1 MANFTVALG
10 GTYISPLITPE
21 SPGNITTRYIIPYS
35 VINIATS
42 TASGDTVT
50 VTLGST
56 PTYWIGSRAYAFIAS
71 SFTGVSSITM
81 SLGTT
86 TNAVCFLA
94 STSVSAAVGTVVAPS
109 TGINTVASIA
119 NAQASASLTT
129 EAIFTTLST
138 SGFNAVASGQVEIV
152 LTVVDLQQTY

>member
-1 MANFTVALG
+1 MANYTVALA
-10 GTYISPLITPE
+10 GTNISPLVTPE
-21 SPGNITTRYIIPYS
+21 SPGSITTRYIIPYS
-35 VINIATS
+35 VINVASS

-56 PTYWIGSRAYAFIAS
+56 PTYWMGSRAYAFIAS

-86 TNAVCFLA
+86 TNAVCFIA
-94 STSVSAAVGTVVAPS
+94 SASVSAAVGTVITTGANTIASVAN
-109 TGINTVASIA
+109 G
-119 NAQASASLTT
+119 QASASLTT
-129 EAIFTTLST
+129 EAIFTTLSA
-138 SGFNAVASGQVEIV
+138 SGFNAVAAGQVEIV